1 MNLMKRSL
9 ILFFMASFLS
19 VANAAKSGKISDAEY
34 ERLKKTSPINA
45 FAPRSMIKDAVK
57 ANKAMMALFKQGAI
71 PEKQAF
77 LIGLAV
83 SVAMKCEYCIH
94 ANKFNAAKAGATEE
108 EIKTA
113 IQISSQVSYFSSLF
127 YGHEMD
133 LGKFRKMVGSM
144 EINKDGS
151 ITTSKV
157 TQ

>member
-1 MNLMKRSL
+1 MTRLL
-9 ILFFMASFLS
+9 VLFFMITSLNG
-19 VANAAKSGKISDAEY
+19 VNAATAQKVTDSEY
-34 ERLKKTSPINA
+34 EKLKKTSPINA
-45 FAPRSMIKDAVK
+45 MSPRSMIKESVK
-57 ANKAMMALFKQGAI
+57 INKAMMSLFKQGAI

-77 LIGLAV
+77 LMGLAV
-83 SVAMKCEYCIH
+83 SVAMKCQYCIH

-127 YGHEMD
+127 YGHEMN
-133 LGKFRKMVGSM
+133 LEQFRKMIGTM
-144 EINKDGS
+144 EIAKDGT

>member
-1 MNLMKRSL
+1 MNLMKRL
-9 ILFFMASFLS
+9 IVFISVLTFMNYAS
-19 VANAAKSGKISDAEY
+19 AATSQKVSDSEY
-34 ERLKKTSPINA
+34 EKLKKTSPINA
-45 FAPRSMIKDAVK
+45 FSPRSMIKESIK
-57 ANKAMMALFKQGAI
+57 INKAMMSLFKQGAI

-77 LIGLAV
+77 LMGLAV
-83 SVAMKCEYCIH
+83 SVAMKCQYCIH

-127 YGHEMD
+127 YGHEMNLD
-133 LGKFRKMVGSM
+133 KFRKMIGTM
-144 EINKDGS
+144 KIAKDGT